1 MKKDQ
6 ITNLFSASFSCDKK
20 HRLNTTA
27 KTLPVGLLKELSSD
41 GLTLERVDALLSEG
55 YDIYRYQT
63 QLTVHGVCKE
73 VLPEIRFGYKTLTVN
88 KNGSVGVRW
97 VGVDRA
103 KKLGIISVLKQFGWS
118 GVSNSTDLHPQLSA
132 RHQTFKEAADTCL
145 EYKKI
150 MDRVDSTLFYGSYS
164 IYVLQSP
171 YFGFISVL
179 DLYIN
184 GILEVNIPAVLE
196 AIVGM
201 SYTDIHKAVEAKK
214 AAEKAKQEEYE
225 AKWRAAREARKNAY
239 AKSFQEL
246 AESLVADGYRKVQ
259 SNTLPVGT
267 VFKEIRRSY
276 SDDTAYV
283 VTLLMCSRSAKK
295 CDSSGKVSFDAT
307 PQTQYKRRP
316 IMVWV
321 HNS

>member
-1 MKKDQ
+1 M
-6 ITNLFSASFSCDKK
+6 
-20 HRLNTTA
+20 
-27 KTLPVGLLKELSSD
+27 PVGLLKELSSD
-41 GLTLERVDALLSEG
+41 GLTLERVDELLSEG

-97 VGVDRA
+97 IGVDRA

-118 GVSNSTDLHPQLSA
+118 GVSNSTDLRPQLSA
-132 RHQTFKEAADTCL
+132 RHQTFREAADACL

-150 MDRVDSTLFYGSYS
+150 MDRVDSKLFYGSYS

-184 GILEVNIPAVLE
+184 GILEANIPAVLE

-225 AKWRAAREARKNAY
+225 AKWCAAREARKTAY

-246 AESLVADGYRKVQ
+246 
-259 SNTLPVGT
+259 
-267 VFKEIRRSY
+267 
-276 SDDTAYV
+276 
-283 VTLLMCSRSAKK
+283 
-295 CDSSGKVSFDAT
+295 SGAC
-307 PQTQYKRRP
+307 
-316 IMVWV
+316 
-321 HNS
+321 